1 VPVADAS
8 GAPHLGTSDI
18 IWISHHQNPKMKLGI
33 VYIITFISLT
43 LPIDTSASIKR
54 MCIVQYQT
62 EDGWSK
68 EYKMEAEFVT
78 GSELNERTHSYK
90 YKTFKNYCLLWFSD
104 GGVAIEEINEY
115 VTTSS
120 EFDHGAFKDL
130 FSYRQYIECSQ
141 INSDKDDGPKWKITA
156 KTYGV
161 FIDPREAE

>member
-1 VPVADAS
+1 
-8 GAPHLGTSDI
+8 
-18 IWISHHQNPKMKLGI
+18 MKLTI
-33 VYIITFISLT
+33 FYIITFLSLT
-43 LPIDTSASIKR
+43 LPIDTSAAIRRLCK
-54 MCIVQYQT
+54 VQYQT

-68 EYKMEAEFVT
+68 EYTMEVEFAT

-90 YKTFKNYCLLWFSD
+90 YKSFKNYCLLWFSD

-141 INSDKDDGPKWKITA
+141 INSDKDEAPKWKITA
-156 KTYGV
+156 KTYAG
-161 FIDPREAE
+161 FIDPRETD